1 MRMRPENLGLPDS
14 VRRILNAL
22 GAWRVSSAESPDD
35 AATLRSEVI
44 QAADCSAR
52 YLHSQIRR
60 DGGFAYR
67 IDASSGREDVRRYN
81 VLRHAGSVLALAQHA
96 RASGL
101 AEGDAERLSCSARF
115 LVDHCIRAP
124 QAQRSLLAV
133 WSDPKLTG
141 GRRRRP
147 VAKLGGTGLGLAA
160 LLELETLRKETADSA
175 LETVLPIEGLRAL
188 GRFLLFLQRPDG
200 SFQSLFSDV
209 NSHGEE
215 VWASLYYPGEAAL
228 GLIMLYEHDPD
239 LCWLQS
245 AVRAL
250 NYLAIS
256 RDGQPPPP
264 DHWALIATNRLFECA
279 EEALQSSMPESV
291 GWRSDAGRVGVRD
304 VLVRH
309 AEAVVATMLDEQC
322 LASKGDCP
330 AGWFGPAPRTAPT
343 ATRLEGLLAASNLPL
358 DVHLMARLPAA
369 VASGLR
375 FLLDS
380 QLQCGPAA
388 GGFTRTSLRCTRKDD
403 RRATEVRIDYVQHA
417 LAAFGLYAGK
427 RP

>member
-1 MRMRPENLGLPDS
+1 MRPERLGLPDRL
-14 VRRILNAL
+14 RRVLSAL
-22 GAWRVSSAESPDD
+22 SARRTPSAEIPDD

-44 QAADCSAR
+44 QAADRSAR
-52 YLHSQIRR
+52 YLHGQIRQ
-60 DGGFAYR
+60 DGCFAYR
-67 IDASSGREDVRRYN
+67 IDAISGREDVRRYN

-141 GRRRRP
+141 GRRRRS
-147 VAKLGGTGLGLAA
+147 VAKLGGTGLVLAA
-160 LLELETLRKETADSA
+160 LLELEMLGKETADSA
-175 LETVLPIEGLRAL
+175 LATVLPIDGLRAL
-188 GRFLLFLQRPDG
+188 GMFLLFMQRPDG
-200 SFQSLFSDV
+200 SFRSLLSDV
-209 NSHGEE
+209 NSPGEE
-215 VWASLYYPGEAAL
+215 AWASLYYPGEAAL

-239 LCWLQS
+239 SCWLQS

-256 RDGQPPPP
+256 RDGQSPPP
-264 DHWALIATNRLFECA
+264 DHWALIATDRLFECA
-279 EEALQSSMPESV
+279 EEALQASMPESV
-291 GWRSDAGRVGVRD
+291 CWRSDAGRTGVRD
-304 VLVRH
+304 LLVRH
-309 AEAVVATMLDEQC
+309 AEAVTATILDEQC
-322 LASKGDCP
+322 HASKEDCP
-330 AGWFGPAPRTAPT
+330 AGWFGPEPRTAPT
-343 ATRLEGLLAASNLPL
+343 ATRLEGLLAASRLPL
-358 DVHLMARLPAA
+358 DVHLMVRLPSA
-369 VASGLR
+369 VASGMR

-380 QLQCGPAA
+380 QLQSGPAA
-388 GGFTRTSLRCTRKDD
+388 GGFTRTSLRCARKDD

>member
-1 MRMRPENLGLPDS
+1 MRPESLGLPDS
-14 VRRILNAL
+14 LRRVLNAV
-22 GAWRVSSAESPDD
+22 GAWRASNAECPDD
-35 AATLRSEVI
+35 AATLRTEVI
-44 QAADCSAR
+44 QAADRSAR

-67 IDASSGREDVRRYN
+67 INAFSGREDVRRYN
-81 VLRHAGSVLALAQHA
+81 VLRHAGSVLALVQHA

-101 AEGDAERLSCSARF
+101 AKGDAERLSCSARF
-115 LVDHCIRAP
+115 LIDHCIRAP
-124 QAQRSLLAV
+124 QARHSLLAV

-147 VAKLGGTGLGLAA
+147 VAKLGGTGLVLAA
-160 LLELETLRKETADSA
+160 LLELETLRKETADTA
-175 LETVLPIEGLRAL
+175 LATTVLPMDGLRAL
-188 GRFLLFLQRPDG
+188 GRFLLFMQRPDG

-209 NSHGEE
+209 HSPGEDA
-215 VWASLYYPGEAAL
+215 WASLYYPGEAAL
-228 GLIMLYEHDPD
+228 GLIMLYEHDRD
-239 LCWLQS
+239 SCWLRS

-256 RDGQPPPP
+256 RDGRPAPP
-264 DHWALIATNRLFECA
+264 DHWALIATDRLFECA

-291 GWRSDAGRVGVRD
+291 CWRSDAGRVGVRD
-304 VLVRH
+304 LLVRH

-322 LASKGDCP
+322 LASEGDCP

-343 ATRLEGLLAASNLPL
+343 ATRLEGLLAASKLPL

-380 QLQCGPAA
+380 QLQSGPAA
-388 GGFTRTSLRCTRKDD
+388 GGFTRTSLRCARKDD